1 MINLTIQSLGHQFVI
16 TIIIFFL
23 VFSFILSNQFFSALV
38 VYSQTTTT
46 TTTTTTLP
54 SAADSDTISP
64 TIDIPSDPL
73 IVEATD
79 PSGAKVAY
87 EVNATD
93 NVDIKVTPTCIPI
106 SGSIFALGETT
117 ITCSATDKAGN
128 TGKESFDIRVEDT
141 TPPETKFSGAIVSWE
156 TGSIENGESTESNDI
171 GFEFSGT
178 DKVGIDYF
186 ECRVDESSGKWQQHM
201 TEFVKGIS
209 GCHYTDVIDGNH
221 SFEVRAVD
229 KAGNKDPTPSTFS
242 WQIISAAVGIQ
253 DLIDFIKILDLRA
266 DLEAAT
272 VIPLDQAIAILTDS
286 NSVND
291 KLACDK
297 MASFLND
304 LMEISL
310 LNLLADDDMN
320 QLLTYNALAIID
332 HLGCPP
338 PVANA
343 GPDQIV
349 DEGTKGITLDGTRS
363 SDIKDKSKLSFSWK
377 QIININDN
385 DNNNNN
391 IDNNDNPLS
400 APIIIKDA
408 NNAKAKFDAPLILGN
423 NKNSITLPFELTVK
437 DGDGLVSTDTAD
449 IIVSNINT
457 SPPIAQGQSV
467 PTQQNKPLTINLKS
481 TDPDSDKLTYYIVS
495 NPSHGALMEFNKEL
509 GLVTYTPFTDFVG
522 SDSFTFRTNDGATD
536 SNTATVSIEITPLPN
551 TKPIANAGLDQ
562 EVKEGDIVT
571 LDGSK
576 SSDVDG
582 TIASYLWQL
591 KETNNENPSSIVLE
605 NANTATPAFTAP
617 TLVSQGGGGE
627 EESSSYEFELIVKDN
642 EGSTG
647 NDSVIITVVKS
658 AEEQEVV
665 NNEPTADSQNLE
677 TDENA
682 PLAIN
687 LKGTD
692 IDNRDKITYSIVS
705 EPSEGQ
711 LNNFNKDNGD
721 VRYTPN
727 TDFTGE
733 DSFSFKVNDGKVDSN
748 TANVNII
755 VNPIDDDDDN
765 NNSEDNLLSS
775 SSSSSSDNANDTLLQ
790 SDNISSL
797 TPINPEKIQPSIS
810 ASVSSS
816 SSSDSTAIAA
826 TAMPDTVTTYENTAV
841 IIPVLANDINT
852 SNEDSKRDDNNTINI
867 ESASEPSDGISSI
880 NENGT
885 ITYTPNSNFI
895 GQDSFEYT
903 ISNEDDQIDTAM
915 VTVTVQDQRA
925 VESSAVQEEEEE
937 PEEEETS
944 EDSDDQE

>member
-1 MINLTIQSLGHQFVI
+1 
-16 TIIIFFL
+16 
-23 VFSFILSNQFFSALV
+23 
-38 VYSQTTTT
+38 
-46 TTTTTTLP
+46 
-54 SAADSDTISP
+54 
-64 TIDIPSDPL
+64 
-73 IVEATD
+73 
-79 PSGAKVAY
+79 
-87 EVNATD
+87 
-93 NVDIKVTPTCIPI
+93 
-106 SGSIFALGETT
+106 
-117 ITCSATDKAGN
+117 
-128 TGKESFDIRVEDT
+128 
-141 TPPETKFSGAIVSWE
+141 
-156 TGSIENGESTESNDI
+156 
-171 GFEFSGT
+171 
-178 DKVGIDYF
+178 
-186 ECRVDESSGKWQQHM
+186 
-201 TEFVKGIS
+201 
-209 GCHYTDVIDGNH
+209 
-221 SFEVRAVD
+221 
-229 KAGNKDPTPSTFS
+229 
-242 WQIISAAVGIQ
+242 
-253 DLIDFIKILDLRA
+253 
-266 DLEAAT
+266 
-272 VIPLDQAIAILTDS
+272 
-286 NSVND
+286 
-291 KLACDK
+291 
-297 MASFLND
+297 
-304 LMEISL
+304 MEISL

-343 GPDQIV
+343 GLDQIV

-363 SDIKDKSKLSFSWK
+363 SDIKDESKLSFSWK

-385 DNNNNN
+385 DNKKKSDNN

-400 APIIIKDA
+400 GSIIIRDA

-437 DGDGLVSTDTAD
+437 DGDGLVSTDTVD
-449 IIVSNINT
+449 IIVGNINT

-495 NPSHGALMEFNKEL
+495 NPSHGALMEFNKDL
-509 GLVTYTPFTDFVG
+509 GIVTYTPFTDFVG

-536 SNTATVSIEITPLPN
+536 SNTATVSIGITPLPN

-582 TIASYLWQL
+582 TIASYLWQI

-617 TLVSQGGGGE
+617 TLMSQGE
-627 EESSSYEFELIVKDN
+627 KSSSYEFELTVKDN

-687 LKGTD
+687 LKGAD
-692 IDNRDKITYSIVS
+692 VDNGDKITYSIVS

-765 NNSEDNLLSS
+765 NSEDNLLSSSS

-790 SDNISSL
+790 SDNVSSL
-797 TPINPEKIQPSIS
+797 TPINPEKTQPSIS

-816 SSSDSTAIAA
+816 SDSTTIAA

-867 ESASEPSDGISSI
+867 ESASEPSDGTSSI

-895 GQDSFEYT
+895 GRDSFEYT

-925 VESSAVQEEEEE
+925 VESSAVQEEPE
-937 PEEEETS
+937 EEEETS
-944 EDSDDQE
+944 EDSDD

>member
-1 MINLTIQSLGHQFVI
+1 MINLIIQSLDHQFVI

-38 VYSQTTTT
+38 VYSQTTN
-46 TTTTTTLP
+46 TTTLP

-106 SGSIFALGETT
+106 SGSVFSLGETT
-117 ITCSATDKAGN
+117 ITCSATDKVGN
-128 TGKESFDIRVEDT
+128 TDKESFDIRVEDT
-141 TPPETKFSGAIVSWE
+141 TPPETKFSGAVVSWE

-186 ECRVDESSGKWQQHM
+186 ECRIDESSGKWQQHM

-229 KAGNKDPTPSTFS
+229 QAGNKDPTPSTFS

-253 DLIDFIKILDLRA
+253 DLIDFIKILDLPA

-272 VIPLDQAIAILTDS
+272 AIPLDQAIAILTDR

-349 DEGTKGITLDGTRS
+349 DEGTKDITLDGTRS
-363 SDIKDKSKLSFSWK
+363 SDIRDESKLSFSWK

-385 DNNNNN
+385 DNNKNSN
-391 IDNNDNPLS
+391 IDNNNDNPLS
-400 APIIIKDA
+400 ASVIIKDA

-437 DGDGLVSTDTAD
+437 DGDGLVSTDTVD

-495 NPSHGALMEFNKEL
+495 NPSHGALMEFNKDL
-509 GLVTYTPFTDFVG
+509 GIVTYTPLTDFVG

-571 LDGSK
+571 FDGSK

-617 TLVSQGGGGE
+617 TLVSQGEE
-627 EESSSYEFELIVKDN
+627 EESSSYEFELTVKDN
-642 EGSTG
+642 EGSIS

-658 AEEQEVV
+658 TEQQEVI

-687 LKGTD
+687 LKGAD
-692 IDNRDKITYSIVS
+692 VDNGDKITYSIVS

-711 LNNFNKDNGD
+711 LNNFNKDNGI

-755 VNPIDDDDDN
+755 VNPINDDDN

-790 SDNISSL
+790 SDSISSL
-797 TPINPEKIQPSIS
+797 TPINPENTQPSIS
-810 ASVSSS
+810 AS
-816 SSSDSTAIAA
+816 SSSDSTTIAV

-867 ESASEPSDGISSI
+867 ESASEPSDGTSSI
-880 NENGT
+880 NKNGT

-915 VTVTVQDQRA
+915 VTVTVQDQRT
-925 VESSAVQEEEEE
+925 VESSAVQEE

-944 EDSDDQE
+944 EDSDD

>member
-1 MINLTIQSLGHQFVI
+1 
-16 TIIIFFL
+16 
-23 VFSFILSNQFFSALV
+23 
-38 VYSQTTTT
+38 
-46 TTTTTTLP
+46 
-54 SAADSDTISP
+54 
-64 TIDIPSDPL
+64 
-73 IVEATD
+73 
-79 PSGAKVAY
+79 
-87 EVNATD
+87 
-93 NVDIKVTPTCIPI
+93 
-106 SGSIFALGETT
+106 
-117 ITCSATDKAGN
+117 
-128 TGKESFDIRVEDT
+128 
-141 TPPETKFSGAIVSWE
+141 
-156 TGSIENGESTESNDI
+156 
-171 GFEFSGT
+171 
-178 DKVGIDYF
+178 
-186 ECRVDESSGKWQQHM
+186 
-201 TEFVKGIS
+201 
-209 GCHYTDVIDGNH
+209 
-221 SFEVRAVD
+221 
-229 KAGNKDPTPSTFS
+229 
-242 WQIISAAVGIQ
+242 
-253 DLIDFIKILDLRA
+253 
-266 DLEAAT
+266 
-272 VIPLDQAIAILTDS
+272 
-286 NSVND
+286 
-291 KLACDK
+291 
-297 MASFLND
+297 
-304 LMEISL
+304 
-310 LNLLADDDMN
+310 
-320 QLLTYNALAIID
+320 
-332 HLGCPP
+332 
-338 PVANA
+338 
-343 GPDQIV
+343 
-349 DEGTKGITLDGTRS
+349 
-363 SDIKDKSKLSFSWK
+363 
-377 QIININDN
+377 
-385 DNNNNN
+385 
-391 IDNNDNPLS
+391 
-400 APIIIKDA
+400 
-408 NNAKAKFDAPLILGN
+408 
-423 NKNSITLPFELTVK
+423 
-437 DGDGLVSTDTAD
+437 
-449 IIVSNINT
+449 
-457 SPPIAQGQSV
+457 
-467 PTQQNKPLTINLKS
+467 
-481 TDPDSDKLTYYIVS
+481 
-495 NPSHGALMEFNKEL
+495 
-509 GLVTYTPFTDFVG
+509 
-522 SDSFTFRTNDGATD
+522 
-536 SNTATVSIEITPLPN
+536 
-551 TKPIANAGLDQ
+551 
-562 EVKEGDIVT
+562 
-571 LDGSK
+571 
-576 SSDVDG
+576 
-582 TIASYLWQL
+582 
-591 KETNNENPSSIVLE
+591 
-605 NANTATPAFTAP
+605 
-617 TLVSQGGGGE
+617 
-627 EESSSYEFELIVKDN
+627 
-642 EGSTG
+642 
-647 NDSVIITVVKS
+647 
-658 AEEQEVV
+658 
-665 NNEPTADSQNLE
+665 LE